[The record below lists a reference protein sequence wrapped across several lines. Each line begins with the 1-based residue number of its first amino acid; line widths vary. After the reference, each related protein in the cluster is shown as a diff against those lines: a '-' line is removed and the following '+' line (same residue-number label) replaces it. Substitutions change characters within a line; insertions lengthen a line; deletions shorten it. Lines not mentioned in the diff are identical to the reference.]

1 MPFPSHLALSASLSV
16 SPSASPAVPAS
27 CCRLESLCVIRH
39 GCLQHP
45 AHSLQFGN
53 RAWKGTALFKCLGIN
68 PGKDSCPKSTL
79 GLLYPVARWLWGIGT
94 EAPQD
99 PKGQGTILATF
110 KMRKTG
116 PSEKRGAVTYSHTAR
131 RWWSWVHPP
140 REPPSYPG
148 PSLPPRVV
156 PRGRPRPRSRVPTN
170 WRTPQGSQA

>member
-79 GLLYPVARWLWGIGT
+79 GLLYPVARWLWGTGT

-99 PKGQGTILATF
+99 PKAAEWIHPCRLGLSVVVCWGRDG
-110 KMRKTG
+110 RKNI
-116 PSEKRGAVTYSHTAR
+116 PSRGK
-131 RWWSWVHPP
+131 
-140 REPPSYPG
+140 
-148 PSLPPRVV
+148 SL
-156 PRGRPRPRSRVPTN
+156 
-170 WRTPQGSQA
+170 